1 MSRTDMTPPSHP
13 DHGDRPI
20 TRTDA
25 DTESETRFGPR
36 PVPEGHRRPAG
47 PSEWRRIPPSGEVSP
62 DGSRSY
68 PRPSRS
74 AKWLVWGGT
83 ALAAAAATA
92 GTVYAARH
100 IAGLISGDDRDPPRR
115 RPDAP
120 RGYSNA
126 PRGYSAAPRAYED
139 LSPRRPP
146 VQSPHDR
153 FQDEARPRAEA
164 RTERFQSDRS
174 QPERARPA
182 QKRRPNLMQEIQS
195 NTTSLSDSVDSVMR
209 TLTSAVAGFRGVA
222 GQAGS
227 IIRDFNDA
235 AALVRSIIDAKPAAR
250 QDFAEDRTPRPAA
263 KRPGGPARRAAAPDL
278 HGSPVE
284 DDPAARNPRTHRL

>member
-1 MSRTDMTPPSHP
+1 MSRTDMPASSHP
-13 DHGDRPI
+13 DAGDRPI

-100 IAGLISGDDRDPPRR
+100 IAGLISGDDNDRPQPRQRTPAPPGFSSS
-115 RPDAP
+115 P
-120 RGYSNA
+120 RGQD
-126 PRGYSAAPRAYED
+126 D
-139 LSPRRPP
+139 LPPRRPP

-153 FQDEARPRAEA
+153 FEDETRPHAQPR
-164 RTERFQSDRS
+164 
-174 QPERARPA
+174 PERSRPA
-182 QKRRPNLMQEIQS
+182 QKRRPSLMQEIQS
-195 NTTSLSDSVDSVMR
+195 NTANLSDSVDSVMR

-227 IIRDFNDA
+227 IIRDFSDA
-235 AALVRSIIDAKPAAR
+235 AALVRDIIDAKPSAR
-250 QDFAEDRTPRPAA
+250 QEFAERRPAA
-263 KRPGGPARRAAAPDL
+263 KRPAGPARRNPAPDL
-278 HGSPVE
+278 HGSPIE
-284 DDPAARNPRTHRL
+284 DDPAELNPRTHRL